1 MQIDSGMNV
10 YEACIAEKKNSPKLD
25 FFMLERGFNN
35 LGKWLKDRPKGKYYM
50 LLCNELR
57 YYTLFN
63 MINDSIDNLVD
74 EVRECAESR
83 VEILDI
89 GLDESTNEAYE
100 IWIKDYE
107 DGEPHVFMF
116 FNYDLGVIEV
126 E

>member
-35 LGKWLKDRPKGKYYM
+35 LEKWLKDRPKGKYYM

-63 MINDSIDNLVD
+63 MINDSIDSLVD

-83 VEILDI
+83 GEILDI

-126 E
+126 K